1 MWDSCK
7 YSSGE
12 GPASGQSDVLGR
24 YPNPASSPWH
34 SESSRHCPW
43 SLFAQ
48 TYRAKRL
55 GKEATESYRVIK
67 TKLTYNTCRSGTT
80 CSVYKEVHV
89 LYIRYHMYMYH
100 TSTFILSRYLYYSIP
115 MMQHYPV
122 FFMFSVK
129 FNFLVQNYIYI
140 LTCKTYIKGI
150 QSILKEYKI
159 ISYIAH
165 HFD

>member
-12 GPASGQSDVLGR
+12 GPALGQSDVLGR

-34 SESSRHCPW
+34 SESSQHCPW

-48 TYRAKRL
+48 TYPAERL
-55 GKEATESYRVIK
+55 GKETTQSYRVIK
-67 TKLTYNTCRSGTT
+67 PKLTYNTSP
-80 CSVYKEVHV
+80 VDQVLHV
-89 LYIRYHMYMYH
+89 LYIRYYMYH

-115 MMQHYPV
+115 MMQHHPV

-129 FNFLVQNYIYI
+129 FKLLVQNYIYI

-150 QSILKEYKI
+150 QSILKEYNI
-159 ISYIAH
+159 ISYIVH